1 MELSVITPVYYG
13 NKYLNRYMERMSQCA
28 KYMNEIEVQM
38 EVVLVNDSPDVPIVY
53 DETKVKGF
61 DVIVVNNSENSG
73 IHASRVRG
81 VNSCHGRYIV
91 FLDQD
96 DELSKKSLRSQYE
109 TIEKDISDVVM
120 ANGILEADGKDN
132 LIFSNKF
139 SQWIASKKFAY
150 VWLRDFIVSPG
161 QCIIRKSSIPRD
173 WKFRI
178 LENNGTDD
186 YLLWL
191 LMFENEITMTC
202 NYEVVYKHVDTGEN
216 LSSNDD
222 KMFESTKELLKVLDE
237 CKWFD
242 KKTLK
247 LIKRRI
253 YYKRVDR
260 SNKKLFIKE
269 SIKNIDILFVNVI
282 YRIIWRGYL
291 VK

>member
-1 MELSVITPVYYG
+1 MELSVITPVYHG

-38 EVVLVNDSPDVPIVY
+38 EVVLVNDSPDVPISY

-73 IHASRVRG
+73 IHASRVNG
-81 VNSCHGRYIV
+81 VNACHGRYIV

-150 VWLRDFIVSPG
+150 VWLRDFIASPG

-178 LENNGTDD
+178 LKNNGTDD

-191 LMFENEITMTC
+191 LMFENEIEMTC
-202 NYEVVYKHVDTGEN
+202 NYEVVYRHVDTGVN
-216 LSSNDD
+216 LSSDDD

-237 CKWFD
+237 CTWFD
-242 KKTLK
+242 KKTLR

-260 SNKKLFIKE
+260 SNKKMFIKE
-269 SIKNIDILFVNVI
+269 SIKNIDILFINVI